1 MIYYPDETG
10 LGSWADASLRLL
22 RYNSSPR
29 RLQAAIRAVFE
40 LATRRIRI
48 PGTEVVPVA
57 LFDVLDS
64 RDTRDYVQRV
74 EPSPKGGEKMAAAFI
89 DLLVTQQPAGSR
101 TSFGEED
108 PLAAVELCPAP
119 SPGSFESF
127 AT

>member
-48 PGTEVVPVA
+48 PGVEHVT
-57 LFDVLDS
+57 LDS
-64 RDTRDYVQRV
+64 ELLPVTRH
-74 EPSPKGGEKMAAAFI
+74 
-89 DLLVTQQPAGSR
+89 
-101 TSFGEED
+101 
-108 PLAAVELCPAP
+108 
-119 SPGSFESF
+119 
-127 AT
+127 

>member
-74 EPSPKGGEKMAAAFI
+74 EPSPKGGEKMAAAF
-89 DLLVTQQPAGSR
+89 
-101 TSFGEED
+101 
-108 PLAAVELCPAP
+108 
-119 SPGSFESF
+119 
-127 AT
+127 